1 MDFGKLAKKTP
12 GKKIHPVEIYND
24 LDRKAEAGPLRTVQE
39 EILNNWFDN
48 YQKKRDVILKLHTGQ
63 GKTLIG
69 LLILQ
74 SLLNQGRGSCLYVC
88 PNVYLVNQTIEQA
101 KKFGISY
108 CLMEGTDIP
117 LEFIQSKKI
126 LICHVQKI
134 FHGFTK
140 FGLNNQSIIT
150 GGIILDDSHA
160 CIDSI
165 KEAFTIKI
173 PAGSNLYES
182 VLELF
187 DDGLQKQGQGTYAEI
202 VSGEYNAY
210 LPIPYWEWINKNEQ
224 LTNLL
229 AASRQED
236 FIKFTWPL
244 LKDSLENCQAFA
256 SAQNIEIT
264 PCIPTI
270 SQFGTF
276 HRSGHRILMSATTM
290 DDSFFIKG
298 LDISK
303 EAVNNPL
310 IIPNE
315 KWSGERMIIIP
326 SMMHESLN
334 RLAIINRYA
343 TVFERRNFG
352 IVALVPSYKH
362 SKIYEQ
368 QGCTVAYRNNIDAEL
383 ERLKAGKYDKPLV
396 IVNRYDGIDL
406 PDETCRLLIIDSK
419 PYSESLSDKYEEMCR
434 EESSLT
440 HIKIAQKIEQ
450 GLGRSVRGEKD
461 FSAIILIGGDLI
473 NFIRNPR
480 TNEFF
485 SAQTR
490 KQIDIGYIIAENAF
504 EGLDPNTT
512 DFMEKLTEVIRQC
525 ITKRDEKWKEY
536 YKERMNEPLSAS
548 SKVNIADVLEME
560 KRAEDLNFNKQ
571 HKEAAELIQ
580 KFIHENNLSK
590 QEHGWYMQIMAR
602 FKFFYDIP
610 ESNQIQTIAFRK
622 NRDLLKPKDGYVYK
636 QINLINTTRVDNI
649 RKFISQF
656 DSHEGLSLK
665 VHEIESQL
673 NFDESS
679 EHFEAAIKDL
689 GVALGFES
697 QRPDNDD
704 KEGPDNLW
712 ALDRNEYLLIEC
724 KNEINEKRE
733 EIPKKDISQ
742 IGTNCAWFEKKY
754 PGMEFKP
761 VMIVPTRNISKAT
774 PFVFEV
780 EILRKNGLK
789 KIRENFASFYNSLK
803 KYDLQSLT
811 ADVISKQLLAYELD
825 KASIKSKYFEK
836 PYAR

>member
-1 MDFGKLAKKTP
+1 MDFGKLATKVP
-12 GKKIHPVEIYND
+12 SKKIHPVEIYND
-24 LDRKAEAGPLRTVQE
+24 LDRKAEAGPLRAVQE

-74 SLLNQGRGSCLYVC
+74 SLLNQGKGSCLYVC

-108 CLMEGTDIP
+108 CLMDGTDIP
-117 LEFIQSKKI
+117 LEFVQSKKI

-140 FGLNNQSIIT
+140 FGLNNQSTIT
-150 GGIILDDSHA
+150 GGVILDDSHA
-160 CIDSI
+160 CIESI

-173 PAGSNLYES
+173 PAESNLYKT

-187 DDGLQKQGQGTYAEI
+187 EGALQKQGQGTYAEI
-202 VSGEYNAY
+202 ISGEYGAF
-210 LPIPYWEWINKNEQ
+210 LPIPYWEWITQNEK

-244 LKDSLENCQAFA
+244 LKDSLENCQAFV
-256 SAQNIEIT
+256 SGQTIEIT
-264 PCIPTI
+264 PCIPAI
-270 SQFGTF
+270 AQFGTF

-310 IIPNE
+310 VIPKE
-315 KWSGERMIIIP
+315 RWSGEKMIIIP
-326 SMMHESLN
+326 LMMHESLN

-343 TVFERRNFG
+343 TIFDSRNFG
-352 IVALVPSYKH
+352 IVVLVPSYKH

-368 QGCTVAYRNNIDAEL
+368 QGCTVAYRNNIDVEL
-383 ERLKAGKYDKPLV
+383 EKLRSGKYDKPLV

-419 PYSESLSDKYEEMCR
+419 PYSENLSDKYEEMCR

-461 FSAIILIGGDLI
+461 FSAIILVGRDLI
-473 NFIRNPR
+473 NFIRNPK
-480 TNEFF
+480 TNKFF

-490 KQIDIGYIIAENAF
+490 KQIDIGYVIAENAF
-504 EGLDPNTT
+504 EGLDLNTT
-512 DFMEKLTEVIRQC
+512 DLMEKLTEVIRQC

-536 YKERMNEPLSAS
+536 YKEKMDESLPVSP
-548 SKVNIADVLEME
+548 KINIADIVEIE
-560 KRAEDLNFNKQ
+560 KCAEDLNLNKQ
-571 HKEAAELIQ
+571 PKEAAELIQ
-580 KFIHENNLSK
+580 KFIHENNFSK
-590 QEHGWYMQIMAR
+590 QEHGWYLQMIAR

-636 QINLINTTRVDNI
+636 QINLINTTRVANI
-649 RKFISQF
+649 RKFLSQF
-656 DSHEGLSLK
+656 DSHEALSLR
-665 VHEIESQL
+665 VHEIETLL
-673 NFDESS
+673 NFDETS
-679 EHFEAAIKDL
+679 EHFEAAIQYL
-689 GVALGFES
+689 GEALGFES

-712 ALDRNEYLLIEC
+712 ALDRNDYLLIEC
-724 KNEINEKRE
+724 KNEITEKRE
-733 EIPKKDISQ
+733 EIPKKDVSQ
-742 IGTNCAWFEKKY
+742 IATSCRWFEIKY

-761 VMIVPTRNISKAT
+761 VMIVQTRTVSKAT
-774 PFVFEV
+774 PFVFDV

-789 KIRENFASFYNSLK
+789 RLRENFSKFYNCLK

-811 ADVISKQLLAYELD
+811 DDVISKQLLTYELD
-825 KASIKSKYFEK
+825 KAAIKSKYFEK
-836 PYAR
+836 PYIK